1 MKACPVL
8 PCRPI
13 TALTLPVTSPVL
25 VQVSAVTCAIKS
37 RPSHLS
43 SWSIIM
49 GSTKLSLFALVSK
62 YKQNAHVP
70 RYTGS
75 LTGTEQDVE
84 EAEAQDL
91 CPGAPGGLSYPPH
104 VPLLLQALCSAL
116 NPDP

>member
-70 RYTGS
+70 RHK
-75 LTGTEQDVE
+75 DVK
-84 EAEAQDL
+84 EAEVQHL
-91 CPGAPGGLSYPPH
+91 CPGAPGGLSYTPH
-104 VPLLLQALCSAL
+104 VPLLLKPLCSAP
-116 NPDP
+116 NPDT